1 MKMKNMKNLAC
12 LGLLA
17 LAPVTAMAAGDAGIK
32 LEPMEVRL
40 QDTRSLQNGA
50 KIFVNYC
57 LSCHSAN
64 FMRYERMAKDLDIP
78 EELVLQEMISSDAK
92 IGDPM
97 TSVMPPE
104 KAAEWFGG
112 VAPPDLSLV
121 GRLRGADWLY
131 NYLKGFYVDET
142 TFSGWNNVVFDNV
155 AMPHVM
161 AHWQGRQRAVF
172 GDDEHGNPIFE
183 HFKQE
188 TEGSMS
194 PEEFDHAM
202 QDLTNFLIYMGEP
215 ARLVRVKYG
224 MWVMLFLF
232 VFGALAYL
240 MKREYWRDVDVSH

>member
-1 MKMKNMKNLAC
+1 MKTYAMKLFAC
-12 LGLLA
+12 LGLLI
-17 LAPVTAMAAGDAGIK
+17 LAPVAAMGAGGGAA

-57 LSCHSAN
+57 LSCHSAE
-64 FMRYERMAKDLDIP
+64 FMRYERMAEDLDIP
-78 EELVLQEMISSDAK
+78 EELVLREMIASDAK

-97 TSVMPPE
+97 TTVMPRE
-104 KAAEWFGG
+104 KAEEWFGG

-121 GRLRGADWLY
+121 ARLRGSDWLY

-155 AMPHVM
+155 AMPHVLVQ
-161 AHWQGRQRAVF
+161 WQGRQRAVF
-172 GDDEHGNPIFE
+172 GDDGHGNPVFE
-183 HFKQE
+183 HFTQE

-202 QDLTNFLIYMGEP
+202 QDLTNFLVYMAEP
-215 ARLVRVKYG
+215 ARLKRVKYG

-232 VFGALAYL
+232 GFGALAYL
-240 MKREYWRDVDVSH
+240 LKREYWRDVDVSH